1 MYEVRDKEF
10 SLSVTPLSAARQMD
24 ISKKFWAFWSKK
36 SKSQC
41 RLMVFIRE
49 LMIITTPVDTSKYE
63 IYSLSKRKFIEK
75 SVQME

>member
-1 MYEVRDKEF
+1 
-10 SLSVTPLSAARQMD
+10 
-24 ISKKFWAFWSKK
+24 
-36 SKSQC
+36 
-41 RLMVFIRE
+41 MVVIRE